1 MITVKQIRMS
11 LCKETPKFRFMLN
24 GKGRYANYVSG
35 GNDDKE
41 LVFEY
46 TVQKGDEG
54 TIQFKGPKI
63 ICDETGTV
71 KNANEFVR

>member
-1 MITVKQIRMS
+1 
-11 LCKETPKFRFMLN
+11 MLN

-35 GNDDKE
+35 GNDDKT

-46 TVQKGDEG
+46 VLQKGDEG

-63 ICDETGTV
+63 ICDGSGS
-71 KNANEFVR
+71 K